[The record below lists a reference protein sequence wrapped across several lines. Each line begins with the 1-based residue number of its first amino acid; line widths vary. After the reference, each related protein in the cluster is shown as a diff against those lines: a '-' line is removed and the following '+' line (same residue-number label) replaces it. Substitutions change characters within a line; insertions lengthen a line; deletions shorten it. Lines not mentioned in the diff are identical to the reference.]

1 MVNLYKGVN
10 MFLKKICFILICL
23 VSFSHAVEN
32 NNELFADE
40 YINDSMFDNMSIK
53 DFAGLVSQN
62 DHVNIMISSDVNA
75 STSIYMFTKQ
85 RKLLNSFKLALS
97 MNNYKLKKQNGFYYV
112 TKDLKKEFHT
122 FKTYQL
128 RSDIYQHVKS
138 MFKSIEHVY
147 IPTLNKLVFK
157 CSDEDYILFKN
168 VLKQIDELRQS
179 YNFKVTVFDLDSSIL
194 KNKGFDTSIITN
206 FASENTSYFID
217 LLRVTQSK
225 SLPYLSNDT
234 KVSFYSFIDFLNS
247 NSAAKIE
254 VSTIINTLDNVS
266 SKIENVT
273 RVPVLKSSTTITE
286 AKTNNTNSYDYENI
300 GSVLELKPHFL
311 DKETTYID
319 FNFKYSLLVDKLQS
333 DEGSAYLPSYNEK
346 SVNNII
352 RLKRGQA
359 VLVGGFKKVNQ
370 SIVNS
375 AVPLLSDVPLIGN
388 LFKNKRLSKSNVTT
402 YILIEYMTKVTSVSQ
417 IKNEVKQF
425 TKDEILG
432 LF

>member
-1 MVNLYKGVN
+1 MC
-10 MFLKKICFILICL
+10 FKKIIFILLCSL
-23 VSFSHAVEN
+23 SLSHAVQN
-32 NNELFADE
+32 NNELFSTE
-40 YINDSMFDNMSIK
+40 PINDEMFDNMTIK

-85 RKLLNSFKLALS
+85 PKLLDSFKLALS
-97 MNNYKLKKQNGFYYV
+97 MNNYKLLNKNGFYYV

-128 RSDIYQHVKS
+128 RSDIYEQVKS
-138 MFKSIEHVY
+138 MFSSIEHVY

-157 CSDEDYILFKN
+157 CSNEDYILFTN

-194 KNKGFDTSIITN
+194 HNKGFDTSIVTK
-206 FASENTSYFID
+206 FASQNTSFFID

-225 SLPYLSNDT
+225 ALPYLTDN
-234 KVSFYSFIDFLNS
+234 KKYSFYSFIDFLNS

-254 VSTIINTLDNVS
+254 VSTVINTLDNVP

-273 RVPVLKSSTTITE
+273 RVPVLKSSTTISET
-286 AKTNNTNSYDYENI
+286 KTNNTNSYDYENI
-300 GSVLELKPHFL
+300 GSILQLKPHYL
-311 DKETTYID
+311 DKETAYVD
-319 FNFKYSLLVDKLQS
+319 FNFKYSLLLDKLQS
-333 DEGSAYLPSYNEK
+333 NEGSQYLPSYNEK
-346 SVNNII
+346 TVNNII

-359 VLVGGFKKVNQ
+359 VLVGGFKRSNQ
-370 SIVNS
+370 TIINS
-375 AVPLLSDVPLIGN
+375 SVPLISDIPIVGN
-388 LFKNKRLSKSNVTT
+388 LFKNKKLSKSNVTT
-402 YILIEYMTKVTSVSQ
+402 YILIEYMKNAVTSRS
-417 IKNEVKQF
+417 IHKEVKQF
-425 TKDEILG
+425 THDEILG

>member
-1 MVNLYKGVN
+1 
-10 MFLKKICFILICL
+10 MFTKIFLIL
-23 VSFSHAVEN
+23 V
-32 NNELFADE
+32 LFFTFLPADNFE
-40 YINDSMFDNMSIK
+40 DYSTINDSMFDSMSIK

-85 RKLLNSFKLALS
+85 PKLLDSFKLALS
-97 MNNYKLKKQNGFYYV
+97 MNNYKLLKKSGFYFV
-112 TKDLKKEFHT
+112 TKDLKKELNT

-128 RSDIYQHVKS
+128 RSDIYQYVKS
-138 MFKSIEHVY
+138 MFGSVQHVY

-157 CSDEDYILFKN
+157 CSDEDYVIFKH
-168 VLKQIDELRQS
+168 VLKQIDELRRS
-179 YNFKVTVFDLDSSIL
+179 YNFKVTVFDLDSSVL
-194 KNKGFDTSIITN
+194 KNKGFDTSIVTK
-206 FASENTSYFID
+206 FASQNTSFFID

-225 SLPYLSNDT
+225 ALPYFSDR
-234 KVSFYSFIDFLNS
+234 KKASFYSFVDYLNS

-273 RVPVLKSSTTITE
+273 RVPILKSSTTVSET
-286 AKTNNTNSYDYENI
+286 KTNNTNSYDYQNI
-300 GSVLELKPHFL
+300 GSVLQLKPHYL
-311 DKETTYID
+311 DKDTAYID
-319 FNFKYSLLVDKLQS
+319 FNFKYSLLLDRLKS

-352 RLKRGQA
+352 RLKKGQA

-370 SIVNS
+370 SLVKNS
-375 AVPLLSDVPLIGN
+375 VPFFGSLPVLGG
-388 LFKNKRLSKSNVTT
+388 LFKSDNLSKSNVTT
-402 YILIEYMTKVTSVSQ
+402 YILIEYMAKGISSSKIRKEINT
-417 IKNEVKQF
+417 F
-425 TKDEILG
+425 TRDEFLG

>member
-1 MVNLYKGVN
+1 MI
-10 MFLKKICFILICL
+10 KKILFALL
-23 VSFSHAVEN
+23 YTLSLSHAVSS
-32 NNELFADE
+32 NELFGIDSSNDE
-40 YINDSMFDNMSIK
+40 MFNNMTIK

-62 DHVNIMISSDVNA
+62 DHVNIMIGSDVNA

-85 RKLLNSFKLALS
+85 PKLLDSFKLALS
-97 MNNYKLKKQNGFYYV
+97 MNNYKLLKKSGFYYV

-128 RSDIYQHVKS
+128 RSDIYEQVKS
-138 MFKSIEHVY
+138 MFSSIEHVY

-157 CSDEDYILFKN
+157 CSNEDYTLFTN

-194 KNKGFDTSIITN
+194 HNRGFDTSIITK

-225 SLPYLSNDT
+225 SLPYLTDGT

-247 NSAAKIE
+247 NSSAKIE

-273 RVPVLKSSTTITE
+273 RVPILKSSTTITE

-319 FNFKYSLLVDKLQS
+319 FKFKYSLLIDKLKS
-333 DEGSAYLPSYNEK
+333 DEGSVFLPSYNEK

-370 SIVNS
+370 SLVNS
-375 AVPLLSDVPLIGN
+375 SVPLLGDVPLIGN
-388 LFKNKRLSKSNVTT
+388 LFKNKRLNKTNVTT
-402 YILIEYMTKVTSVSQ
+402 YILIEYMAKGITSSE
-417 IKNEVKQF
+417 IKKEVKQF

>member
-1 MVNLYKGVN
+1 M
-10 MFLKKICFILICL
+10 LKKIFYILLCTL
-23 VSFSHAVEN
+23 SFVHAIQN
-32 NNELFADE
+32 NNELFGIE
-40 YINDSMFDNMSIK
+40 PINDEMFDSMTIK

-62 DHVNIMISSDVNA
+62 DQVNIMIGSDVNA
-75 STSIYMFTKQ
+75 STTIYMFTKQ
-85 RKLLNSFKLALS
+85 PKLLDSFKLALS
-97 MNNYKLKKQNGFYYV
+97 MNNYQLKKKSGFFYV
-112 TKDLKKEFHT
+112 TKDLNKELST

-128 RSDIYQHVKS
+128 RSDIYENVKS
-138 MFKSIEHVY
+138 MFVSVQHVY

-157 CSDEDYILFKN
+157 CSDEDYNLFKN

-194 KNKGFDTSIITN
+194 HSKGFDTSVITK

-225 SLPYLSNDT
+225 SLPYLSSDT

-319 FNFKYSLLVDKLQS
+319 FKFKYSLLVDKLKS
-333 DEGSAYLPSYNEK
+333 DEGSVYLPSYNEK
-346 SVNNII
+346 LVNNII

-370 SIVNS
+370 SVVNS
-375 AVPLLSDVPLIGN
+375 SVPLLGDVPFIGN
-388 LFKNKRLSKSNVTT
+388 LFKNKKLNKSTVTT
-402 YILIEYMTKVTSVSQ
+402 YILIEYMAKGITSSEIQ
-417 IKNEVKQF
+417 EEVNQF

>member
-1 MVNLYKGVN
+1 
-10 MFLKKICFILICL
+10 MFLKKLSFILLCSI
-23 VSFSHAVEN
+23 SFSHAAQN
-32 NNELFADE
+32 SNELFGIDP
-40 YINDSMFDNMSIK
+40 INDEMFDNMSIK

-85 RKLLNSFKLALS
+85 VKLLDSFKLALS
-97 MNNYKLKKQNGFYYV
+97 MNNYQLKKKSGFYYV
-112 TKDLKKEFHT
+112 TKDLKKEFNT

-138 MFKSIEHVY
+138 MFSSVKHVY

-157 CSDEDYILFKN
+157 CSDNDYILFRN

-194 KNKGFDTSIITN
+194 NNEGFDTSIVTK
-206 FASENTSYFID
+206 FASQNTSFFID

-225 SLPYLSNDT
+225 ALPYLSDD
-234 KVSFYSFIDFLNS
+234 KKYSFYSFIDYLNS

-254 VSTIINTLDNVS
+254 VSTIINTLDNVA
-266 SKIENVT
+266 SKIENIT

-286 AKTNNTNSYDYENI
+286 TKTNNTNSYDYENI
-300 GSVLELKPHFL
+300 GSVLELKPHYL
-311 DKETTYID
+311 DKDTLYVD
-319 FNFKYSLLVDKLQS
+319 FNFKYSLLLDKLKS

-346 SVNNII
+346 SVNNIL

-359 VLVGGFKKVNQ
+359 VLVGGFKRANQ
-370 SIVNS
+370 SLINS
-375 AVPLLSDVPLIGN
+375 SVPLLGDIPLLGN
-388 LFKNKRLSKSNVTT
+388 LFKNKKLTKSNTTT
-402 YILIEYMTKVTSVSQ
+402 YILIEYMTKGTTASQ
-417 IKNEVKQF
+417 IKKEINQF
-425 TKDEILG
+425 TKDELLG

>member
-1 MVNLYKGVN
+1 M
-10 MFLKKICFILICL
+10 LKKIFYILLCTL
-23 VSFSHAVEN
+23 SFVHAIEN
-32 NNELFADE
+32 NNELFTIDP
-40 YINDSMFDNMSIK
+40 INDEMFNNMSIK

-62 DHVNIMISSDVNA
+62 DHVNIMIGSDVNA
-75 STSIYMFTKQ
+75 STTIYMFTKQ
-85 RKLLNSFKLALS
+85 PKLLDSFKLALS
-97 MNNYKLKKQNGFYYV
+97 MNNYQLKKKSGFYYV
-112 TKDLKKEFHT
+112 TKDLNKELST

-128 RSDIYQHVKS
+128 RSDIYENVKS
-138 MFKSIEHVY
+138 MFASVQHVY

-157 CSDEDYILFKN
+157 CSDEDYTLFKN

-194 KNKGFDTSIITN
+194 KNKGFDTSVVTN
-206 FASENTSYFID
+206 FASQNTSFFID

-319 FNFKYSLLVDKLQS
+319 FKFKYSLLVDKLKS

-359 VLVGGFKKVNQ
+359 VLVGGFKKINQ
-370 SIVNS
+370 SLVNS
-375 AVPLLSDVPLIGN
+375 SVPLLSDVPLIGN
-388 LFKNKRLSKSNVTT
+388 LFKNKKLNKSNVTT
-402 YILIEYMTKVTSVSQ
+402 YILIEYMAKGITSSEIQ
-417 IKNEVKQF
+417 GEVNHF

>member
-1 MVNLYKGVN
+1 MVNLNTKGLK
-10 MFLKKICFILICL
+10 MIKKILFTLLCTFSI
-23 VSFSHAVEN
+23 SHAQPSS
-32 NNELFADE
+32 NELFGIDP
-40 YINDSMFDNMSIK
+40 INDEMFDNMSIK

-85 RKLLNSFKLALS
+85 SKLLDSFKLALS
-97 MNNYKLKKQNGFYYV
+97 MNNYKLLKKSGFYYV
-112 TKDLKKEFHT
+112 TKDLKKELNT

-128 RSDIYQHVKS
+128 RSDIYQQVKS
-138 MFKSIEHVY
+138 MFSSVKHVY

-157 CSDEDYILFKN
+157 CSDEDYVLFKN

-194 KNKGFDTSIITN
+194 KNKGFDTSIVTK
-206 FASENTSYFID
+206 FASQNTSYFVD

-225 SLPYLSNDT
+225 ALPYLTDN
-234 KVSFYSFIDFLNS
+234 KKFSFYSFIDYLNS

-273 RVPVLKSSTTITE
+273 RVPVLKSTTTISET
-286 AKTNNTNSYDYENI
+286 KTNNTNSYDYQNI
-300 GSVLELKPHFL
+300 GSVLELKPHYL
-311 DKETTYID
+311 DKDTAYIG
-319 FNFKYSLLVDKLQS
+319 FNFKYSLLLDKLQS
-333 DEGSAYLPSYNEK
+333 NGGSQYLPSYNEK

-359 VLVGGFKKVNQ
+359 VLVGGFKKANQ
-370 SIVNS
+370 SVVNS
-375 AVPLLSDVPLIGN
+375 SVPFFGELPLLGN
-388 LFKNKRLSKSNVTT
+388 LFKNKKLNKSNVTT
-402 YILIEYMTKVTSVSQ
+402 YILIEYMTKAISVPKLQKEIS
-417 IKNEVKQF
+417 QF

>member
-1 MVNLYKGVN
+1 
-10 MFLKKICFILICL
+10 MFLKKLCFILLCSI
-23 VSFSHAVEN
+23 SFSHAQPSS
-32 NNELFADE
+32 NELFGIDP
-40 YINDSMFDNMSIK
+40 INDSMFDNMSIK

-85 RKLLNSFKLALS
+85 PKLLDSFKLALS
-97 MNNYKLKKQNGFYYV
+97 MSNYKLLKKSGFYYV
-112 TKDLKKEFHT
+112 TKDLKKELNT

-128 RSDIYQHVKS
+128 RSDIYQQVKS
-138 MFKSIEHVY
+138 MFTSVEHVY

-157 CSDEDYILFKN
+157 CSDEDYLLFKN

-194 KNKGFDTSIITN
+194 KNKGFDTSIVTK
-206 FASENTSYFID
+206 FASQNTSYFID

-225 SLPYLSNDT
+225 ALPYLTDN
-234 KVSFYSFIDFLNS
+234 KKLSFYSFIDFLNS

-254 VSTIINTLDNVS
+254 VSTIVNTLDNVS

-286 AKTNNTNSYDYENI
+286 TKTNNTNSYDYQNI
-300 GSVLELKPHFL
+300 GSVLELKPHYL
-311 DKETTYID
+311 DKDTAYID
-319 FNFKYSLLVDKLQS
+319 FNFKYSLLLDKLQS
-333 DEGSAYLPSYNEK
+333 NEGSQYLPSYNEK

-359 VLVGGFKKVNQ
+359 VLVGGFKKANQ
-370 SIVNS
+370 SVVNS
-375 AVPLLSDVPLIGN
+375 SVPLLGDIPLVGN
-388 LFKNKRLSKSNVTT
+388 LFKNKKLNKSNVTT
-402 YILIEYMTKVTSVSQ
+402 YILIEYMAKAVSVPKLKKE
-417 IKNEVKQF
+417 IKQF

>member
-1 MVNLYKGVN
+1 
-10 MFLKKICFILICL
+10 MFLKKFMFILLCSI
-23 VSFSHAVEN
+23 SFSHAVQN
-32 NNELFADE
+32 SNELFGIE
-40 YINDSMFDNMSIK
+40 PINDDMFDNMSIK

-62 DHVNIMISSDVNA
+62 DQVNIMISSDVNA

-85 RKLLNSFKLALS
+85 AKLLNSFKLALS
-97 MNNYKLKKQNGFYYV
+97 MNNYQLKKKNGFYYV
-112 TKDLKKEFHT
+112 TKDLKKEFNT

-138 MFKSIEHVY
+138 MFNSVKHVY

-157 CSDEDYILFKN
+157 CSDDDYILFKN

-194 KNKGFDTSIITN
+194 RSKGFDTSIVTK
-206 FASENTSYFID
+206 FASQNTSYFID

-225 SLPYLSNDT
+225 ALPYLTDD
-234 KVSFYSFIDFLNS
+234 KKFSFYSFIDYLNS

-266 SKIENVT
+266 SKIENIT

-286 AKTNNTNSYDYENI
+286 TKTNNTNSYEYQDI
-300 GSVLELKPHFL
+300 GSFLELKPHYL
-311 DKETTYID
+311 DKDTAYVD
-319 FNFKYSLLVDKLQS
+319 FNFTYSILSERLKS
-333 DEGSAYLPSYNEK
+333 NEGSEYLPSYNEK
-346 SVNNII
+346 SVNNIL

-359 VLVGGFKKVNQ
+359 ILVGGFKRLNQ
-370 SIVNS
+370 SLLKS
-375 AVPLLSDVPLIGN
+375 SVPIFGDIPIFGN
-388 LFKNKRLSKSNVTT
+388 LFKNKKLMSSNVTT
-402 YILIEYMTKVTSVSQ
+402 YILIEYMTTGSTVSQ
-417 IKNEVKQF
+417 IKKEISKF
-425 TKDEILG
+425 TKDELLG

>member
-1 MVNLYKGVN
+1 MI
-10 MFLKKICFILICL
+10 KKILFALL
-23 VSFSHAVEN
+23 YTLSLSHAVSSN
-32 NNELFADE
+32 DLFGIDSSNDE
-40 YINDSMFDNMSIK
+40 MFDNMTIK

-62 DHVNIMISSDVNA
+62 DHVNIMIGSDINA

-85 RKLLNSFKLALS
+85 PKLLDSFKLALS
-97 MNNYKLKKQNGFYYV
+97 MNNYKLLKKSGFYYV

-128 RSDIYQHVKS
+128 RSDIYEQVKS
-138 MFKSIEHVY
+138 MFSSIEHVY

-157 CSDEDYILFKN
+157 CSNEDYTLFTN

-194 KNKGFDTSIITN
+194 HNRGFDTSIITK

-225 SLPYLSNDT
+225 SLPYLTDGT

-273 RVPVLKSSTTITE
+273 RVPILKSSTTITE

-319 FNFKYSLLVDKLQS
+319 FKFKYSLLVDKLKS
-333 DEGSAYLPSYNEK
+333 DEGSVYLPSYNEK

-370 SIVNS
+370 SLVNS
-375 AVPLLSDVPLIGN
+375 SVPLLSDVPLIGN
-388 LFKNKRLSKSNVTT
+388 LFKNKRLNKSTVTT
-402 YILIEYMTKVTSVSQ
+402 YILIEYMAKGITSSE
-417 IKNEVKQF
+417 ILEEVNQF

>member
-1 MVNLYKGVN
+1 MI
-10 MFLKKICFILICL
+10 FKKYMFILLCSL
-23 VSFSHAVEN
+23 SFSHALQN
-32 NNELFADE
+32 SNELFGIE
-40 YINDSMFDNMSIK
+40 PINDEMFDSMSIK

-62 DHVNIMISSDVNA
+62 DQVNIMISSDVNA

-85 RKLLNSFKLALS
+85 PKLLDSFRLALS
-97 MNNYKLKKQNGFYYV
+97 MNNYKLKKKSGFYYV
-112 TKDLKKEFHT
+112 TKDLKKEFNT

-128 RSDIYQHVKS
+128 RSDIYQHIKS
-138 MFKSIEHVY
+138 MFSSIEHVY

-157 CSDEDYILFKN
+157 CSDEDYVLFKN

-194 KNKGFDTSIITN
+194 NNEGFDTSIITR
-206 FASENTSYFID
+206 FASQNTSFFID

-225 SLPYLSNDT
+225 ALPYLSDA
-234 KVSFYSFIDFLNS
+234 KKLSFYTFIDYLNS

-254 VSTIINTLDNVS
+254 VSTIINTLDNVA

-286 AKTNNTNSYDYENI
+286 LQTSNTNSYEYENI
-300 GSVLELKPHFL
+300 GSVLELKPHYL
-311 DKETTYID
+311 DKDTAYID
-319 FNFKYSLLVDKLQS
+319 FNFKYSLLLDRLKS
-333 DEGSAYLPSYNEK
+333 DEGSVYLPSYNEK

-359 VLVGGFKKVNQ
+359 VLVGGFKRVNQ
-370 SIVNS
+370 SLVKNS
-375 AVPLLSDVPLIGN
+375 VPFLGDILFLGN
-388 LFKNKRLSKSNVTT
+388 LFKNQKLTKTNVTT
-402 YILIEYMTKVTSVSQ
+402 YILIEYMTRGVAVSQ
-417 IKNEVKQF
+417 IKKEINKF

>member
-1 MVNLYKGVN
+1 MKIKEILFTLLFLLTLSYPVQHNNLLG
-10 MFLKKICFILICL
+10 I
-23 VSFSHAVEN
+23 EP
-32 NNELFADE
+32 
-40 YINDSMFDNMSIK
+40 INDEMFDNMTIK

-62 DHVNIMISSDVNA
+62 DQVNIMISSDVNA

-85 RKLLNSFKLALS
+85 SKLLDSFKLALS
-97 MNNYKLKKQNGFYYV
+97 MNNYKLLKKNGFYYV

-128 RSDIYQHVKS
+128 RSDIYEQVKS
-138 MFKSIEHVY
+138 MFGSIEHVY

-157 CSDEDYILFKN
+157 CSNEDYALFTN

-194 KNKGFDTSIITN
+194 HNRGFDTSIITK

-311 DKETTYID
+311 DKETAYID

-333 DEGSAYLPSYNEK
+333 SEGSAYLPSYNEK

-370 SIVNS
+370 SLVNS
-375 AVPLLSDVPLIGN
+375 SVPLLSDVPLIGN
-388 LFKNKRLSKSNVTT
+388 LFKNKKLNKTNVTT
-402 YILIEYMTKVTSVSQ
+402 YILLEYMAKGMTSAD
-417 IKNEVKQF
+417 IKNEVEQF